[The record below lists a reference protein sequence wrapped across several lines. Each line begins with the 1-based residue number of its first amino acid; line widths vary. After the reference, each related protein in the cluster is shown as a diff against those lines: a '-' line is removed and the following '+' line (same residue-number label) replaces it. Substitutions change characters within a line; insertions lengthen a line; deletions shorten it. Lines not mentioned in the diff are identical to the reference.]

1 MTSSGDDRGEVHRV
15 SARAMELMAAHD
27 VPPTPEN
34 YAVWYTYCLGNNP
47 ALSRSLDILITNKTP
62 FTPDRN
68 AEIYQEFFDTRA
80 YAQAVESTGAQLAAA
95 LGRVQELMERTGRD
109 TSAYGTRM
117 SDLSGTLD
125 DETQTLAQIR
135 ETVAEMVRET
145 RAILAKNERLE
156 QRLKESKDEVTA
168 LRRDL
173 ESVRRDALT
182 DALTGAANRKQFDQ
196 RLRDASATAMEN
208 GEPLALIL
216 LDIDHFKKF
225 NDQFGHE
232 MGDEVLKLVARHL
245 IDHVKGRDLPARF
258 GGEEFAVILPET
270 PLKHAHTLAD
280 RIRDDLANRRVT
292 NRATHEIY
300 DRVTVSAGVAAY
312 RFGEPLDRL
321 VRRVDAALY
330 AAKRAG
336 RNCVRAETVVADGR
350 DAPPG
355 DRAGSG

>member
-1 MTSSGDDRGEVHRV
+1 MTSSADDSVEVHQV
-15 SARAMELMAAHD
+15 SARALELMAAHD

-34 YAVWYTYCLGNNP
+34 YAVWYAYCLGNNP
-47 ALSRSLDILITNKTP
+47 ALARSLDILITNKTP
-62 FTPDRN
+62 FTPERN

-80 YAQAVESTGAQLAAA
+80 YARAVESTGAQLEAA

-109 TSAYGTRM
+109 TSAYGARM
-117 SDLSGTLD
+117 SDLSGALT
-125 DETQTLAQIR
+125 DETRTLTQIR
-135 ETVAEMVRET
+135 ETVSEMVRET

-156 QRLKESKDEVTA
+156 QRLQESTAEVVA

-196 RLRDASATAMEN
+196 RLRDASAAAMEN
-208 GEPLALIL
+208 GEPLAVIL
-216 LDIDHFKKF
+216 LDIDHFKTF
-225 NDQFGHE
+225 NDHFGHE

-270 PLKHAHTLAD
+270 ALKHAHTLAD
-280 RIRDDLANRRVT
+280 RIRDDLAHRRVT
-292 NRATHEIY
+292 NRSTNEVY
-300 DRVTVSAGVAAY
+300 DRVTVSAGVAEY
-312 RFGEPLDRL
+312 RLGEPLDRL

-330 AAKRAG
+330 AAKHAG
-336 RNCVRAETVVADGR
+336 RNRVRTEAAL
-350 DAPPG
+350 
-355 DRAGSG
+355 AGAI